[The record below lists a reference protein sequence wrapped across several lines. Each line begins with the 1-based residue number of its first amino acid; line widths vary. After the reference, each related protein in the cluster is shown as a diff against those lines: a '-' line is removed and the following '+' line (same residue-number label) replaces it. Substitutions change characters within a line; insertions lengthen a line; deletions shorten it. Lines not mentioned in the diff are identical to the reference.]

1 MRFIIVFFALTLSV
15 AAQTTQPPAIELP
28 AEAPESLAP
37 PTFPALPMTMTT
49 PLGKFPMFVELAVT
63 PESRQWG
70 LMFRPDLP
78 DDYGMLFVMPQE
90 GILSFWMRN
99 TLSPLDIIY
108 INSENVVVSIAR
120 GEPLN
125 ETPLPSAAPAKFVF
139 EVRQGL
145 AEVYGIEP
153 GTTLLFQ

>member
-1 MRFIIVFFALTLSV
+1 MRLLFALFLLSLTA
-15 AAQTTQPPAIELP
+15 AAQTAQPPAIELP
-28 AEAPESLAP
+28 PETPEDFSP
-37 PTFPALPMTMTT
+37 PSFPAVSMTMTT
-49 PLGKFPMFVELAVT
+49 PLGEFPMLVELALT
-63 PESRQWG
+63 PASRQWG
-70 LMFRPDLP
+70 LMFRPELP

-90 GILSFWMRN
+90 GVLSFWMRN
-99 TLSPLDIIY
+99 ALSPLDIIY
-108 INSENVVVSIAR
+108 INSDNVVVLIAK

-139 EVRQGL
+139 EIRQGL